1 MASICWRSSPRRP
14 VTGDHLP
21 NAPGG
26 AKRLPKFTKKMQLHR
41 FAILPRVNEDL
52 YARPSNLWSIRKGP
66 TIISLD
72 AKPEHMRGGVR
83 VNIDQTCG
91 VRAVQLTVP
100 ELQLSSRSLVSAM
113 RAPDMPAVDMPVTA
127 TLTRGRPHAHLRQQ
141 NTKLISWRGKGEVC
155 PQPTTTAVQGGRI
168 AGYGAY
174 DVTDSKFS
182 TKWRPPSCSPP
193 V

>member
-1 MASICWRSSPRRP
+1 MHRAAPKGVR
-14 VTGDHLP
+14 
-21 NAPGG
+21 NAPRKCSCIGL
-26 AKRLPKFTKKMQLHR
+26 RYS
-41 FAILPRVNEDL
+41 PRVNEDL

-182 TKWRPPSCSPP
+182 TKWGPPSCSPP

>member
-1 MASICWRSSPRRP
+1 MHGLRQK
-14 VTGDHLP
+14 
-21 NAPGG
+21 APETHRKCSCIGLRYSLG
-26 AKRLPKFTKKMQLHR
+26 LFRTFTLAR
-41 FAILPRVNEDL
+41 TTFGRVEGPAI
-52 YARPSNLWSIRKGP
+52 
-66 TIISLD
+66 TSLD
-72 AKPEHMRGGVR
+72 AKPEHTRGGVR
-83 VNIDQTCG
+83 VHIDQMRG
-91 VRAVQLTVP
+91 VRALQLTVP

-113 RAPDMPAVDMPVTA
+113 PALDMPALDMPA
-127 TLTRGRPHAHLRQQ
+127 ANLTRGMPHAHLRRQT
-141 NTKLISWRGKGEVC
+141 TKLISWRGRGEVC